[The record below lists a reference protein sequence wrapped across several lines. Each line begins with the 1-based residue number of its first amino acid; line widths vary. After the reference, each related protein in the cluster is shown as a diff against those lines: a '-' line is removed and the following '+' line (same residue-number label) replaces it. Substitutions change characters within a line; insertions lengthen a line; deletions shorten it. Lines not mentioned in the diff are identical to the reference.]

1 MTTGDSAPT
10 IGKAGTRTGPRIAVR
25 WLQLTGLVVIIGISI
40 LLCAGFGSSG
50 FVFPWG
56 QMEGTTSTIL
66 NQIRLPRVFVALLV
80 GMGLAVSGAALQGL
94 FKNPLAD
101 PYVIGTSAGGAL
113 GAAISIIFLG
123 GAFLPIAA
131 FCGACGSIFTVY
143 LIARQGTRASVEV
156 LLLSGVAVSFFL
168 AAMLSF
174 LMYRAGQNLHQII
187 YWLMGGLWNA
197 DWNNVSTGC
206 LIIPG
211 IVILILAGRELDI
224 LSFGEEEA
232 STLGVDTERVKF
244 FLLAVSAFI
253 TAVAVSIA
261 GSIGFIGLM
270 TPHLVR
276 FVTGPRHR
284 FMIPVAALTGGLILL
299 WTDTVSRTFLSDL
312 PVGII
317 TAFFGAPFFLFL
329 VRRRMSV

>member
-1 MTTGDSAPT
+1 MTGAGDPAADGAIGARPRRLNRWILFAGLGAVVGASA
-10 IGKAGTRTGPRIAVR
+10 
-25 WLQLTGLVVIIGISI
+25 LV
-40 LLCAGFGSSG
+40 CAGLGSSG
-50 FVFPWG
+50 VVLPW
-56 QMEGTTSTIL
+56 ETLDETTSLIL
-66 NQIRLPRVFVALLV
+66 HEIRLPRVLVAVLV
-80 GMGLAVSGAALQGL
+80 GMGLAVAGAAMQGL
-94 FKNPLAD
+94 FRNPLAD
-101 PYVIGTSAGGAL
+101 PYVLGTSAGGAL
-113 GAAISIIFLG
+113 GAAVAILFLG
-123 GAFLPIAA
+123 GIFVPVLAFI
-131 FCGACGSIFTVY
+131 GAVGSIFTVY
-143 LIARQGTRASVEV
+143 LIARQGNRASVEV

-168 AAMLSF
+168 SAMLSF

-211 IVILILAGRELDI
+211 IAVLILAGRELDI

-232 STLGVDTERVKF
+232 SSLGVNTERVKLL
-244 FLLAVSAFI
+244 LLAVSAFV
-253 TAVAVSIA
+253 TAIAVSIA

-276 FVTGPRHR
+276 SVTGPRHR
-284 FMIPVAALTGGLILL
+284 FMIPVTALVGGLILL

-317 TAFFGAPFFLFL
+317 TAFFGAPFFLYL

>member
-1 MTTGDSAPT
+1 MDEVRVPKAN
-10 IGKAGTRTGPRIAVR
+10 GKMSWSRAFTRWSLFA
-25 WLQLTGLVVIIGISI
+25 GLVLISGASAV
-40 LLCAGFGSSG
+40 LCAGLGSSG
-50 FVFPWG
+50 FVRPWG
-56 QMEGTTSTIL
+56 PLGETTSIIF
-66 NQIRLPRVFVALLV
+66 NEIRLPRVIVALLV
-80 GMGLAVSGAALQGL
+80 GMGLGVSGAALQGL
-94 FKNPLAD
+94 FRNPLAD

-113 GAAISIIFLG
+113 GAAVSILFFG

-143 LIARQGTRASVEV
+143 LIARQGTRASVEI

-168 AAMLSF
+168 SAMLSF

-197 DWNNVSTGC
+197 DWNSVWTGC

-211 IVILILAGRELDI
+211 IVVLVLAGRELDI

-232 STLGVDTERVKF
+232 STLGVNTERVKIL
-244 FLLAVSAFI
+244 LLAVSAFV

-261 GSIGFIGLM
+261 GSIGFIGLI

-276 FVTGPRHR
+276 SLTGPQHR
-284 FMIPVAALTGGLILL
+284 FMIPVTALVGGFILL

-317 TAFFGAPFFLFL
+317 TAFFGAPFFLYL
-329 VRRRMSV
+329 VRRRMSA

>member
-1 MTTGDSAPT
+1 MATGDRATSL
-10 IGKAGTRTGPRIAVR
+10 RSGPRPALR
-25 WLQLTGLVVIIGISI
+25 WLLLAGLGVAIAISA
-40 LLCAGFGSSG
+40 LVCAGLGSSG
-50 FVFPWG
+50 FVLPWG
-56 QMEGTTSTIL
+56 TMGDTTSIIF

-113 GAAISIIFLG
+113 GAAISILFLG
-123 GAFLPIAA
+123 GDFLPITA

-143 LIARQGTRASVEV
+143 LIARQGQRSSVEV

-168 AAMLSF
+168 SAMLSF

-211 IVILILAGRELDI
+211 IAVLILAGRELDI

-232 STLGVDTERVKF
+232 SSLGVNTERVKLL
-244 FLLAVSAFI
+244 LLAVSAFV
-253 TAVAVSIA
+253 TAIAVSIA

-276 FVTGPRHR
+276 SVTGPRHR
-284 FMIPVAALTGGLILL
+284 FMIPVTALVGGLILL

-317 TAFFGAPFFLFL
+317 TAFFGAPFFLYL